1 MDIDV
6 IREPINLDDYEP
18 LHKVV
23 IAKKQSCK
31 ERIVKT
37 KYPNAQIYA
46 LYAEQ
51 IKTKGETVVDTA
63 LFLFTDAPTGTIDM
77 MHAFNNLD
85 QYFFLVVCGNEN
97 LLVLVTDDFIETRKI
112 TQPIIRKKF
121 EMCGFK
127 FKVGALIK

>member
-1 MDIDV
+1 MDMNV

-23 IAKKQSCK
+23 IAKKQSRK
-31 ERIVKT
+31 ERVVKT
-37 KYPNAQIYA
+37 KYPDAQIHA

-63 LFLFTDAPTGTIDM
+63 LFLLTDAPPGTIDA
-77 MHAFNNLD
+77 MHALNNLD
-85 QYFFLVVCGNEN
+85 QYFFLVTCEDEN
-97 LLVLVTDDFIETRKI
+97 LLVLVTDDFIEIRKI
-112 TQPIIRKKF
+112 MQPIIRKKF